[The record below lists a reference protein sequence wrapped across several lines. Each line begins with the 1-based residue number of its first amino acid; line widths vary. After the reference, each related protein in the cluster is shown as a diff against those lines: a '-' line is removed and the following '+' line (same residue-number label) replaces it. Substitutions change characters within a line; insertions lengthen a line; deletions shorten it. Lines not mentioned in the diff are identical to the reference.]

1 MYFTGTNTIWSKILN
16 TPKVSV
22 IVPVY
27 NTAPYLRQCLDS
39 IVNQTLKDI
48 EIILVDDCSTDES
61 LTILKEYEAADRR
74 IKVLSQENKG
84 AGAARN
90 TGLHIAK
97 GKYLLFLDSDDYFE
111 SAMLEKL
118 YECSESLNTDIT
130 VCLYKNIDD
139 TNGYVSRPQY
149 NDIVYNTIGI
159 FSYKDIYEN
168 KDCQFDFF
176 IGWTWDKL
184 FRKEFIADIG
194 IEFQEISH
202 SNDGAFVFTA
212 MYAARRIT
220 IIKESLVIHRINRKG
235 SIETTHEKNP
245 YSFSKMFT
253 GTKEGLMKIGVYEE
267 VKDIFNFWVLGHS
280 IWVLSKIQS
289 YTPFNIIYKLLQNM
303 IIPEYVVN
311 NVSDAKMNLYNI
323 VKEIKSSS
331 IDEYLFHQWHKS
343 INETERLRGECDGLI
358 SERDRLRE
366 ECHNLR
372 EECHNLREECHNLRE
387 ECHNLQK
394 ERINLQEEC
403 LNLQNK
409 YFNLQKEYLNSFS
422 YRLGR
427 AITWLPRKILRIFR
441 YK

>member
-1 MYFTGTNTIWSKILN
+1 MNI
-16 TPKVSV
+16 PKVSV

-27 NTAPYLRQCLDS
+27 NTAPYLHQCIDS

-61 LTILKEYEAADRR
+61 LAILKEYEAHDHRV
-74 IKVLSQENKG
+74 KVLSQENKG

-90 TGLHIAK
+90 AGLHIAK

-111 SAMLEKL
+111 LAMIEKMF
-118 YECSESLNTDIT
+118 ECAEYLNTDIA

-149 NDIVYNTIGI
+149 NEIVYRAKGV
-159 FSYKDIYEN
+159 FSYKDIYKN

-176 IGWTWDKL
+176 KGWAWDKL
-184 FRKEFIADIG
+184 FKRNFIAGLG

-220 IIKESLVIHRINRKG
+220 ILRETLVTHRINRKG

-245 YSFSKMFT
+245 DTFCKMYT
-253 GTKEGLMKIGVYEE
+253 GIKEGLMKIGVYEA
-267 VKDIFNFWVLGHS
+267 VKDKFNFYVLGHS
-280 IWVLSKIQS
+280 IWVLNTIQNYNS
-289 YTPFNIIYKLLQNM
+289 FNIVYKLMQNK

-311 NVSDAKMNLYNI
+311 NVSAATTNIYNI
-323 VKEIKSSS
+323 AKEIKSSS
-331 IDEYLFHQWHKS
+331 VDEYLFHQCQ
-343 INETERLRGECDGLI
+343 RLI
-358 SERDRLRE
+358 SERD
-366 ECHNLR
+366 H
-372 EECHNLREECHNLRE
+372 
-387 ECHNLQK
+387 
-394 ERINLQEEC
+394 
-403 LNLQNK
+403 
-409 YFNLQKEYLNSFS
+409 LQKEYLSLFS

-427 AITWLPRKILRIFR
+427 AITWLPRQILKVFR
-441 YK
+441 K